1 MEAVK
6 KISVLLLLV
15 CSQSLWAAGE
25 EGRDKATADSE
36 IPRIVLHDILTNR
49 VCINE
54 SKLYSIGAKII
65 ILGQR
70 HECKNVSPMTFGS
83 DADWDMQWVPVE
95 K

>member
-1 MEAVK
+1 MK
-6 KISVLLLLV
+6 QISILMLLI
-15 CSQSLWAAGE
+15 CSQSWAAE
-25 EGRDKATADSE
+25 EGRDKAIVDAE
-36 IPRIVLHDILTNR
+36 VPRIVLHDILTNR

-83 DADWDMQWVPVE
+83 SDADWDMQWVPVD